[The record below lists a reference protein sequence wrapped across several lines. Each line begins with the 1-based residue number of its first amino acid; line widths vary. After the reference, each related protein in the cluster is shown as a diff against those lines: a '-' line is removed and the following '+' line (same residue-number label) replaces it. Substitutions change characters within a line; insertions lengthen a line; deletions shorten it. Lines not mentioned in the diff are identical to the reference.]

1 MEEKEMNI
9 RKTVKSLLAGRGGGR
24 GAGGGGDGVTGDVGH
39 NGGDSDTGKA
49 GGGGNGGKNTDSD
62 GTNGTDG
69 TQKGPVVIKADPLKV
84 TAIDVQAEYVLL
96 TVQVPAEVVYGS
108 GKTWYDVSAFTMYP
122 RSSLG
127 RRLSVALR

>member
-1 MEEKEMNI
+1 MNI

-39 NGGDSDTGKA
+39 NGGDSDTGKV
-49 GGGGNGGKNTDSD
+49 GGGNGGKNTDSD

-127 RRLSVALR
+127 RRLRVALR